1 MKSMFPFIYKVFSK
15 SWVWLYKMMAQS
27 VLEFPGHNS
36 LLDWYIKRSEKIRRG
51 WGDDVWYW
59 ALSFSKACHIQ
70 NSVSV
75 FKRLSRYFQW
85 LVSQVSLIFN
95 LKSDNTIVMA
105 IIVRS
110 QWFYLY
116 CNAIFPSHWVYQ
128 VYDDNDNH
136 NRNYCT

>member
-75 FKRLSRYFQW
+75 FKRLSRYFKW
-85 LVSQVSLIFN
+85 LLSQVSLIFN
-95 LKSDNTIVMA
+95 LSLTIPTMPFHCIVMA
-105 IIVRS
+105 IIERS
-110 QWFYLY
+110 QWLYLY
-116 CNAIFPSHWVYQ
+116 CNAIFPLHW
-128 VYDDNDNH
+128 VYDDNDIH
-136 NRNYCT
+136 HSQ